1 MSIFGHYDL
10 IEMELDKCDY
20 DDLPSV
26 PKAGDTASGYRMQI
40 KGDKMTE
47 ITIGRTVLYTL
58 TSSDAEQINRRR
70 TNGDSIER
78 RIKSD
83 KWPLGVQA
91 HIGNSAYAEESYP
104 MVVVR
109 VWPDKFGPGIPGVN
123 GQVLLDGNDTF
134 WVTSAKEGM
143 EPGTWHW
150 PVRT

>member
-1 MSIFGHYDL
+1 
-10 IEMELDKCDY
+10 
-20 DDLPSV
+20 
-26 PKAGDTASGYRMQI
+26 
-40 KGDKMTE
+40 MTE

-58 TSSDAEQINRRR
+58 TPSDAEQINRRR
-70 TNGDSIER
+70 TTGTAIAER
-78 RIKSD
+78 I
-83 KWPLGVQA
+83 KWPLGAQA

-109 VWPDKFGPGIPGVN
+109 VWPDEFGPGIPGVN